1 MIEDAR
7 RLDAAGPVECDVCV
21 VGGGPAGIAVAL
33 EVAGAGRSV
42 CLLEAGGLAHEP
54 RSQALLAG
62 ETAGSPYPPLAE
74 TRCARLG
81 GATGVWAGWCRPLDA
96 IDFEARD
103 WIPGSGWPFPREEI
117 LPYLARA
124 HLLCGLGPPDYD
136 PAAWEARTGTARL
149 PLGAGF
155 EAAIFHV
162 RPLRFGDAHRAAL
175 GQAAGIRVL
184 LHAVALRLERAG
196 DGGRIARL
204 RAGTLD
210 GRRFDVAARR
220 YVLAAGGI
228 ENARLLL
235 LSGESP
241 EQAIGNARGLV
252 GRYFMEHGFVNAGS
266 FVPRDP
272 ASSLA
277 FHQPFVPA
285 AGAQGAA
292 LRAVIALGAAA
303 QREVRLANGALFFH
317 PAYESHAAFDS
328 PEVRALLEIGNA
340 LRGRAVPGGLARRA
354 ARALRA
360 PGKLATAAYRKLAWR
375 GAQPARWRTR
385 ALFECAPE
393 RGNRVTLAGAKDAF
407 GRPLAR
413 LEWRLGERDL
423 ASAMELHRRF
433 DAALHAAG
441 LGHYE
446 FRLPAEAAA
455 WREAVEGGK
464 HHLGTTRMHADPGQG
479 VVDPDARVHGSPN
492 LYVAGSSVFPAG
504 GYANP
509 TLTLVALAVRLGRH
523 LAEEAR

>member
-1 MIEDAR
+1 VLEDAR
-7 RLDAAGPVECDVCV
+7 RLDATRPLECEVCI

-33 EVAGAGRSV
+33 ELAAAGRNV

-62 ETAGSPYPPLAE
+62 ETAGSPYPPLVE

-103 WIPGSGWPFPREEI
+103 WIPGSGWPIAREAI
-117 LPYLARA
+117 LPQLARA
-124 HLLCGLGPPDYD
+124 HTLCGLGPPEYD
-136 PAAWEARTGTARL
+136 PAAWEASTGTSRL
-149 PLGAGF
+149 PLGGGF
-155 EAAIFHV
+155 EPAVFHT
-162 RPLRFGDAHRAAL
+162 RPHRFGEAHRAAL
-175 GQAAGIRVL
+175 AKEPAIRVL

-210 GRRFDVAARR
+210 GRRFDVVAGR

-235 LSGESP
+235 LSGDSP
-241 EQAIGNARGLV
+241 ERAIGNGHGLV

-266 FVPRDP
+266 FVPRNRALP
-272 ASSLA
+272 LA
-277 FHQPFVPA
+277 FHQPFAPA
-285 AGAQGAA
+285 AGAGGAV
-292 LRAVIALGAAA
+292 RAVIALGAGA
-303 QREVRLANGALFFH
+303 QREARLLNGALFFH

-328 PEVRALLEIGNA
+328 PEVRAMLEIGNA
-340 LRGRAVPGGLARRA
+340 LRGRAVPGGFGRRA
-354 ARALRA
+354 ATALRA
-360 PGKLATAAYRKLAWR
+360 PGKLATAVLRKLAS
-375 GAQPARWRTR
+375 GGGQPARWRTR

-393 RGNRVTLAGAKDAF
+393 PANRVTLGGAKDAF
-407 GRPLAR
+407 DRPVAR
-413 LEWRLGERDL
+413 LEWRVGERDL
-423 ASAMELHRRF
+423 ASAIELHRRF
-433 DAALHAAG
+433 DAAVRAAG
-441 LGHYE
+441 LGHYDW
-446 FRLPAEAAA
+446 RLPPDPGA

-464 HHLGTTRMHADPGQG
+464 HHLGTTRMSRDSTQG
-479 VVDPDARVHGSPN
+479 VVDAEGRVHESPN

-523 LAEEAR
+523 LASQPR